1 MVPLKKTRSER
12 RKERSYFQLIKVLV
26 GVERY
31 G

>member
-1 MVPLKKTRSER
+1 MVPLKKKRSER